1 MVPYLQR
8 NWRKKFISVS
18 GVDLGGNF
26 FHWTLRK
33 TCSWK
38 SSQLSQLLFSIL
50 RAFKP
55 DLTTTRSFLTWILL
69 LTSNIKFRM
78 NQPYIHCS
86 QWCWVLHE
94 HTKRDI
100 FALTKSLGFEEK
112 NWFYDCPHNVLYENE
127 CLSIARAVSIDL
139 SKWCQNRNFLNLTRN
154 TSSLRL
160 L

>member
-50 RAFKP
+50 RAIKP
-55 DLTTTRSFLTWILL
+55 DLTTTRSFLTWILI

-112 NWFYDCPHNVLYENE
+112 RMNLWLPTQLSLWKWMSVNCPGSFHWLVKVMPKQK
-127 CLSIARAVSIDL
+127 SF
-139 SKWCQNRNFLNLTRN
+139 KLN
-154 TSSLRL
+154 
-160 L
+160 